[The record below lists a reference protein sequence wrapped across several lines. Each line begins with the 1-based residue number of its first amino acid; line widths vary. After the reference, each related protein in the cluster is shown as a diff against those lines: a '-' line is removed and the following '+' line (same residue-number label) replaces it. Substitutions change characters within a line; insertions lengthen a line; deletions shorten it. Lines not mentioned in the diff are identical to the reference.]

1 MGDVAK
7 GKNPAAEYK
16 ETATADG
23 AEPVC
28 AGGLKHS
35 CRLQVQKAIPTGAPL
50 ITDHRSVVTAAMC
63 ARDGGILLSISSG
76 GRPEDLPS
84 ALVAAWER
92 PRLTGTSRKRTH
104 FAIPVFK
111 QWRTNGA
118 FIPFGRNLHWPG
130 VNHNG
135 GQQCAA
141 ALG

>member
-7 GKNPAAEYK
+7 GKKPAAECK

-28 AGGLKHS
+28 AAGLKHG

-63 ARDGGILLSISSG
+63 AREGGILLPISSG
-76 GRPEDLPS
+76 GRPENLPS
-84 ALVAAWER
+84 ALVAGWVR

-104 FAIPVFK
+104 FEIPIFK
-111 QWRTNGA
+111 QWRTNGV
-118 FIPFGRNLHWPG
+118 FMPFRRILDWPG

-135 GQQCAA
+135 GQQCAT